1 MSIYLPLAEESYN
14 IFVLLF
20 IGLTGGFFSGFFG
33 IGGGFITSPILIAYG
48 IPPTIAI
55 ASQASQIT
63 SSSISAG
70 LSYWVKKQVDLRM
83 AFLLVISG
91 IVGVLSGVFLLHYLL
106 EIGLADFAIS
116 VSLIFVLSIVSGST
130 IIEYIHLFRSRL
142 KGVARRKKLHLHI
155 WVHALPGKV
164 RFRSSLLYI
173 SIWLPLCVGGIVG
186 LFVGL
191 LGVGGGFILI
201 PALVYLIGMPT
212 LLAIGTSF
220 AQIIVLSMIATI
232 SHAYINTTVD
242 VVLSFFLIT
251 GSVVGAIFGSR
262 LAFIIRVEVLR
273 ILFSLLLLSG
283 SIFIAYQLFVPP
295 DINSSDLFHL
305 VFIP

>member
-14 IFVLLF
+14 LFVLLF

-48 IPPTIAI
+48 IPPTFVI

-63 SSSISAG
+63 SSSFSAG
-70 LSYWVKKQVDLRM
+70 LSYWMKKQVDFRM
-83 AFLLVISG
+83 AFVLVISG
-91 IVGVLSGVFLLHYLL
+91 VVGVLSGVFLLHYLL
-106 EIGLADFAIS
+106 SIGLADFAIS
-116 VSLIFVLSIVSGST
+116 ASLVFVLIIVSTST
-130 IIEYIHLFRSRL
+130 IIEYINLLRSRL
-142 KGVARRKKLHLHI
+142 KGIARRRKLHLHI

-173 SIWLPLCVGGIVG
+173 SIWLPITVGGVAG

-242 VVLSFFLIT
+242 IVLSFFLII
-251 GSVVGAIFGSR
+251 GGVIGAVFGSR
-262 LAFIIRVEVLR
+262 LAFFIRVEVLR

-283 SIFIAYQLFVPP
+283 SVFIAYRLFVPP
-295 DINSSDLFHL
+295 DINSSNLFHL
-305 VFIP
+305 VFVQ